1 MYIVFA
7 ALITTRYRRQLMA
20 RRHQNML
27 WWFALGLI
35 WCLSC
40 VLDHFWLQLD
50 QGLPSW
56 DQAEYLSSAI
66 EHGQQL
72 GLLSP
77 GRWEGVKALLDLSPK
92 IPPLSSIISGSLMAV
107 VGQSPD
113 QAAWILSLWHG
124 VLLLT
129 VANWGRCIG
138 GRQLGLLAALFLAMA
153 PGLAE
158 HRVEFYLDLPL
169 TSATTLALFLLY
181 RWQRPGPWGGRW
193 NQAIVAAAA
202 VAASILIKQSALLV
216 VALPT
221 FWAGF
226 QALNERKRSLQIV
239 AGFGLVMVAILP
251 WLQHNWITTLGGTQ
265 RAVIISAAEEG
276 DPGLLQLESWIWYP
290 KLLPRQV
297 GELVL
302 GGGLAGWMLH
312 ALKRRT
318 PAGNPATEG
327 LAWLA
332 GTAFCVLLAT
342 SLSPNKDARYIAPL
356 LPLLSLILAR
366 GWLILLALGA
376 QSWQRAIGAILLLLA
391 SVISAVDLV
400 RVQWSNIQ
408 REPGSPASDVI
419 TNLREREGNAPLTVL
434 MTASEPNL
442 NEQTLSYLGNF
453 DGGSI
458 DVRRLGRSKGQSAL
472 AREQAHWW
480 ILATGNQGTSRRSA
494 RRLSQAVRQDHR
506 FERVQIWPWNKGR
519 EVELWKRKATAPEPE
534 RFDQRFI
541 ALARR
546 MEDGPAALEAI
557 FDAIEPWH
565 LLDPAF
571 AYQDRVEGWALAE
584 LDSRPKDR
592 DALWSLALINV
603 LRNRPNQAAHW
614 FERIQDAD
622 GEESWANTFRLVV
635 LIANWQTCKASW
647 SASDHLNNLQS
658 HQQRQ
663 VITAL
668 RDLARSGCFDPR
680 GPIGLFTSLKPA
692 VTTIVE
698 SIEGK
703 SP

>member
-1 MYIVFA
+1 MVFA
-7 ALITTRYRRQLMA
+7 ALITTRYRRHLMA
-20 RRHQNML
+20 RRHQNLL

-40 VLDHFWLQLD
+40 VLDHTWLHLD

-66 EHGQQL
+66 EHGRQL

-77 GRWEGVKALLDLSPK
+77 GRWEGVRALLDLSPK

-113 QAAWILSLWHG
+113 QAGWILSLWHG
-124 VLLLT
+124 VLLVT

-138 GRQLGLLAALFLAMA
+138 GRRLGLLSALFLAMA
-153 PGLAE
+153 PGLTE
-158 HRVEFYLDLPL
+158 LRVEFYLDLPL
-169 TSATTLALFLLY
+169 TGATTLALFLLY
-181 RWQRPGPWGGRW
+181 RWQRPGPRGGRW
-193 NQAIVAAAA
+193 TQAIVAAAA

-221 FWAGF
+221 FWASF

-239 AGFGLVMVAILP
+239 AGFGLAMVAILP

-265 RAVIISAAEEG
+265 RAVITSAAEEG

-290 KLLPRQV
+290 RLLPRQV

-302 GGGLAGWMLH
+302 SGGLAGWMLH
-312 ALKRRT
+312 ALKRKT
-318 PAGNPATEG
+318 PAEQPANEG
-327 LAWLA
+327 LGWLA

-366 GWLILLALGA
+366 GWLMLLALGA
-376 QSWQRAIGAILLLLA
+376 QSWQRAIAAILLLLA
-391 SVISAVDLV
+391 SVLSAVDLV

-408 REPGSPASDVI
+408 SEPGSPASDVI
-419 TNLREREGNAPLTVL
+419 TNLRERGGNAPLTVL
-434 MTASEPNL
+434 MTASERNL

-458 DVRRLGRSKGQSAL
+458 DVRRLGRSKGQSVL

-480 ILATGNQGTSRRSA
+480 ILATGNQGTSRKSA
-494 RRLSQAVRQDHR
+494 RRLSQEVRQDYR

-557 FDAIEPWH
+557 FDAIGPWH

-571 AYQDRVEGWALAE
+571 AYQDRVEGWALAA
-584 LDSRPKDR
+584 LGSRPNDR

-614 FERIQDAD
+614 FEKIEDAD
-622 GEESWANTFRLVV
+622 GEESWASTFRLVV
-635 LIANWQTCKASW
+635 LIANWQTCKASL
-647 SASDHLNNLQS
+647 SVPNHLNNLQS
-658 HQQRQ
+658 DQQRQ
-663 VITAL
+663 LITAL

-680 GPIGLFTSLKPA
+680 GPIGLFSSLKPA